1 MKWNDFEMEWGRPL
15 KSILSIFDN
24 KKLSFKFYHLESS
37 NFTFV
42 DKEFEDKKKI
52 FKNFSSYNDYFNNKG
67 IILDQNERRI
77 LIEKQLQKISERKNV
92 NLEIN
97 VKLLNEV
104 VDLVDQ
110 PHILVVNLIKN
121 F

>member
-1 MKWNDFEMEWGRPL
+1 MEWGRPL

-42 DKEFEDKKKI
+42 DKEFEEKKI
-52 FKNFSSYNDYFNNKG
+52 FKNFSSYNDYFNKRG
-67 IILDQNERRI
+67 IIIDQNYRKK
-77 LIEKQLQKISERKNV
+77 LIEKQLQK
-92 NLEIN
+92 
-97 VKLLNEV
+97 
-104 VDLVDQ
+104 
-110 PHILVVNLIKN
+110 N